1 LSFEVRRM
9 DLDLVLVRAF
19 VTVVDEAHFG
29 RAAEILSVSQQAVS
43 KRVARL
49 ETQLGARLLTRDASG
64 VTLTAAGRRFLGPA
78 RKALAAG
85 DLAAAV
91 ARHEE
96 RPLRIDVWGHLFA
109 PMRTVQQAL
118 EHAPGLDVELG
129 PGRDLPAVISALSR
143 GEIDAGFGRV
153 HPADMPDGD
162 LAHRLV
168 RLEPVDAILSPGH
181 PLAGR
186 DELRPADLRGS
197 TLVFPAAAA
206 RLDFLVRFADKFGIS
221 DRSEGPNLGFAHF
234 LDRVSAGP
242 RCFSLLP
249 ADVPLPVGTAL
260 RTVPLADP
268 TPLYAWSLI
277 WRRDDHHPR
286 LPELAEAFAAAGR
299 GSRWLEYRPS
309 ADWLPDPDR
318 AQAHSISSER
328 AGFLPPG
335 KHPRSPAQ
343 ERGR

>member
-1 LSFEVRRM
+1 M

-19 VTVVDEAHFG
+19 VAVVDEAHFG
-29 RAAEILSVSQQAVS
+29 RAAEVLSVSQQAVS

-49 ETQLGARLLTRDASG
+49 EARLGVRLLTRGTSG
-64 VTLTAAGRRFLGPA
+64 VALTAAGRRFLGPA

-85 DLAAAV
+85 DLATAA
-91 ARHEE
+91 ARREE

-109 PMRTVQQAL
+109 PMRTVRQAL
-118 EHAPGLDVELG
+118 HHAPGLDVELG

-143 GEIDAGFGRV
+143 GETDAGFGRV
-153 HPADMPDGD
+153 HPADVPDGD

-168 RLEPVDAILSPGH
+168 RLEPVDAILGTGH
-181 PLAGR
+181 VLADR

-197 TLVFPAAAA
+197 MLVFPAAAS
-206 RLDFLVRFADKFGIS
+206 RLDFLVRFADQFGIS
-221 DRSEGPNLGFAHF
+221 DWWQGPNLGFGHF
-234 LDRVSAGP
+234 IDRVCADP

-249 ADVPLPVGTAL
+249 ADVPLPDGTGI
-260 RTVPLADP
+260 RTVPLVDP

-286 LPELAEAFAAAGR
+286 LPELVEAFAGAGR

-318 AQAHSISSER
+318 AEASALSSER
-328 AGFLPPG
+328 TVLSPPG
-335 KHPRSPAQ
+335 IRS
-343 ERGR
+343 RGPVG